1 MNGLLY
7 LTSDDFSIQK
17 GSKSNLM
24 CHNIRGFS
32 LILFYS
38 TNCVY
43 CQELIPIFKTL
54 PGTIG
59 GCQFGMLNVSTNRN
73 CVLMS
78 QNTIAPLKYVP
89 CIMLYV
95 NGRPHMIYK
104 GGHNTDMIR
113 NFVIEVAN
121 NLQKRTD
128 FTVNRDRDD
137 HKSNQKK
144 PNIPDYTVGI
154 PVYGNN
160 KDNVCYLEFMEAYS
174 K

>member
-1 MNGLLY
+1 
-7 LTSDDFSIQK
+7 
-17 GSKSNLM
+17 
-24 CHNIRGFS
+24 
-32 LILFYS
+32 
-38 TNCVY
+38 
-43 CQELIPIFKTL
+43 
-54 PGTIG
+54 
-59 GCQFGMLNVSTNRN
+59 
-73 CVLMS
+73 
-78 QNTIAPLKYVP
+78 
-89 CIMLYV
+89 
-95 NGRPHMIYK
+95 MIYK